1 MRKSDTKTYSLSD
14 LQAKVAA
21 GDFVPMTGSAETGEK
36 LDAAFWDKAQVV
48 MPTEHPKVGISLRV
62 DSEVYEWFK
71 GTGKG
76 YLSRMNAVL
85 KAYVDTQGNPRRK

>member
-1 MRKSDTKTYSLSD
+1 MKKSDRETYSLSE

-21 GDFVPMTGSAETGEK
+21 GDFVPTTGTPELGEK

-76 YLSRMNAVL
+76 YLSRMNAVH
-85 KAYVDTQGNPRRK
+85 KAYVDMQRQPRRK